1 MHTTFGALEIDEQT
15 YWDRFHK
22 CEIRPV
28 STVCALRSHAYS
40 LRLQRVITDF
50 AADTS
55 FERASDKVKEH
66 YDVVVPVSS
75 CRAIALDHASSIGR
89 QLLPEPS
96 AKIAD
101 TLIVEADGSMVP
113 IVSIDETADGDHRKH
128 RTLSWKEA
136 KLSLVHCAGEKDTLV
151 AATFDGPK
159 SCGEQMYGLAES
171 AGLGKATRIHAV
183 GDGAPWIADQVDTLF
198 GRQGH
203 YLVDFF
209 HVCEYLAPVAAYSN
223 ASSTSKCNSDCD
235 CSARCWL
242 RGFSLESQAKS
253 IEEIVPLLAESIEVR
268 ADEFAQQ
275 VGIAQRVLALK
286 LPIGRPAIVHQNG
299 QPFGQNSLRFD
310 RFHPASGVDAVPS
323 RGAAY
328 HGRQPMQLSH
338 DPQTRFIG
346 MSHRRQDQGLG
357 NPVYRGFKQVARLS
371 HPREQGRWGNFERV
385 QVVDQLRGAPVR
397 Q

>member
-75 CRAIALDHASSIGR
+75 GRAIALDHASSIGR

-101 TLIVEADGSMVP
+101 TLIVEADGSRVP

-136 KLSLVHCAGEKDTLV
+136 KLSLVHCAGEKDTRV

-209 HVCEYLAPVAAYSN
+209 HVCEYLTPVAAYSKQAPSDWLEIQKARLRNNELPAVLTEIERWFEPVGTADAPARDGHRYLN
-223 ASSTSKCNSDCD
+223 ARSGQLDYKN
-235 CSARCWL
+235 A
-242 RGFSLESQAKS
+242 
-253 IEEIVPLLAESIEVR
+253 
-268 ADEFAQQ
+268 
-275 VGIAQRVLALK
+275 IAQN
-286 LPIGRPAIVHQNG
+286 LPIGSGEIESANRSVVQFRLKRPGAWWKINNAQSMLNL
-299 QPFGQNSLRFD
+299 QSLR
-310 RFHPASGVDAVPS
+310 H
-323 RGAAY
+323 
-328 HGRQPMQLSH
+328 
-338 DPQTRFIG
+338 
-346 MSHRRQDQGLG
+346 
-357 NPVYRGFKQVARLS
+357 N
-371 HPREQGRWGNFERV
+371 GRWNFYW
-385 QVVDQLRGAPVR
+385 DNYR
-397 Q
+397 QAA

>member
-209 HVCEYLAPVAAYSN
+209 HVCEYLTPVAAYSKQAPSDWLEIQKARLRNNELPAVLTEMDYKN
-223 ASSTSKCNSDCD
+223 A
-235 CSARCWL
+235 
-242 RGFSLESQAKS
+242 
-253 IEEIVPLLAESIEVR
+253 
-268 ADEFAQQ
+268 
-275 VGIAQRVLALK
+275 IAQN
-286 LPIGRPAIVHQNG
+286 LPIGSGEIESANRSVVQFRLKRPGAWWKINNAQSMLNL
-299 QPFGQNSLRFD
+299 QSLR
-310 RFHPASGVDAVPS
+310 H
-323 RGAAY
+323 
-328 HGRQPMQLSH
+328 
-338 DPQTRFIG
+338 
-346 MSHRRQDQGLG
+346 
-357 NPVYRGFKQVARLS
+357 N
-371 HPREQGRWGNFERV
+371 GRWNFYW
-385 QVVDQLRGAPVR
+385 DNYR
-397 Q
+397 QAA